1 MDINISHGYE
11 SWMLVNMCHCFPLF
25 GCAMLWAQTHILHLL
40 RHQLCVVEVVR
51 SGHGRQGIWWLI
63 YGQYLGDVWLIYAV
77 YLQLIWGFPWVHT
90 WLMMINIWLIYGS
103 SWDNISL
110 YDGSQWV
117 IIWVKECHK
126 PPIWEWFI
134 PNLFLVIWMMFRYCF
149 THIRG
154 TDPTPRNLT

>member
-1 MDINISHGYE
+1 MNVSQYVSLFPSFWLCHAVGTNPYLAPSQAPALCGWSSAFWPRSEGNMMVDIWSISGWCMVNICCISTTD
-11 SWMLVNMCHCFPLF
+11 M
-25 GCAMLWAQTHILHLL
+25 
-40 RHQLCVVEVVR
+40 
-51 SGHGRQGIWWLI
+51 
-63 YGQYLGDVWLIYAV
+63 
-77 YLQLIWGFPWVHT
+77 GFPWVHT